1 MLEEAAE
8 EAVRREMRGDFAP
21 FTLPKPYRVEFD
33 LRASY
38 PAEYVD
44 GVAAL
49 ADFRL
54 EKTGGRSFRF
64 VTDDAKEIGH
74 LLNAIEEVVLR

>member
-1 MLEEAAE
+1 MREEAAE

-54 EKTGGRSFRF
+54 EKAGERSFRF